1 MLKPI
6 NAEIDFEYKCE
17 KCGGSNWI
25 TKQET
30 ISRKLKCYCGHINTV
45 IPIKYVKI
53 TYNCFNNQKILN
65 KQSVQKA
72 INILRGVGYLKSTAE
87 TMVLKIAQTNSSLT
101 TDKLVKQAIKEEV
114 K

>member
-53 TYNCFNNQKILN
+53 TALAMKQYNNSGIDRQMNNLIK
-65 KQSVQKA
+65 
-72 INILRGVGYLKSTAE
+72 
-87 TMVLKIAQTNSSLT
+87 
-101 TDKLVKQAIKEEV
+101 KLYYE
-114 K
+114 